1 MSVRP
6 TLLAITNL
14 LENGTGDPG
23 LSFDVP
29 DGATIER
36 ILSDD
41 LSEVWIVYP
50 GQVIGEDGPHD
61 RCVLIITVICDDTGR
76 PMFRVLAV
84 DAEGE
89 PCAYHEC

>member
-6 TLLAITNL
+6 ALLAITHL

-29 DGATIER
+29 DGATIEQV
-36 ILSDD
+36 ISDGLSH
-41 LSEVWIVYP
+41 VWIVYP
-50 GQVIGEDGPHD
+50 AQVIGADGPHD
-61 RCVLIITVICDDTGR
+61 RCLVVITVLPDDTGR
-76 PMFRVLAV
+76 TMFRVLAV